1 MNEVAYPPAGRRN
14 AWTFRT
20 TLIAMSCAIVMS
32 AEPAFAQS
40 GNPFGPIETAVQM
53 IVDFV
58 TGPFGRLVA
67 IIAVF
72 GLGFLAFIGRLS
84 WITAF
89 AVLIGFGLVFGA
101 PAIVDQLIAAVGS

>member
-1 MNEVAYPPAGRRN
+1 MNEVIYHPCVSRYE
-14 AWTFRT
+14 RT
-20 TLIAMSCAIVMS
+20 YRIVLVVMSCAFVMS
-32 AEPAFAQS
+32 VEPAFAQS

-72 GLGFLAFIGRLS
+72 GLGFLAFVGRLS

-101 PAIVDQLIAAVGS
+101 PAIVDQLIAAVGN